1 MIEIRVIVLDETG
14 LHARPA
20 AQFVKAANGF
30 TSEIWIRKDDK
41 KVNAKSIV
49 GVLSLGASQGT
60 EIVIGAQGEDE
71 IEAVQELEKL
81 IKGNKA

>member
-1 MIEIRVIVLDETG
+1 LIEIRVIVLDETG